1 MAYESR
7 IGPYPKPRM
16 ALRPIP
22 SYAGL
27 GITAPPPVSTV
38 PGLPPSI
45 AWAPKNLPPFNPL
58 DYQPAKFAN
67 DQASRWGNSTM
78 QAGISHGRAQ
88 LSQKLGITLPALPS
102 LSKNEIVDWTTG
114 YVQANGVP
122 TDLES
127 GAKMVTALA
136 HAQAQKLGVP
146 PEYVAATDIVMNPPT
161 TVPDAF
167 AMVAKLGEA
176 YFMKFGMPL
185 LQNELMSVSTNLAM
199 VARAIP
205 VQFAIAG
212 IDALADGKLTGEEIT
227 GIAVQAAAYACG
239 LLLQAIGIPAP
250 LGALMMGAIVEGLA
264 QVADDVLHSDDAD
277 TRARREAIAT
287 LEAQRQQLMTQCAT
301 AAQQVWNK
309 TQNYWDELL
318 GTPGKPG
325 AIQTLLDQPLIAQKL
340 QAAGGIRYYGRN
352 VVTLPPGVTLPNAWP
367 RTNWLDSS
375 IVAAAADAE
384 KTAKAAEAL
393 AAENRGIYYSKY
405 QADADK
411 ARARANDL
419 AKKAAAEKKKPL
431 YEYGFDCLW
440 WEGDLVFDYQ
450 PDTRGLRQWYPA
462 NARPHPD
469 GCLYF
474 TRKKPNTPAGKQTF
488 DTAQWM
494 DATYWP
500 NPTLM
505 WERCA
510 VARPPSGYS
519 YDPPSFHASA
529 EDEVHCLPTMQWA
542 ARMRMNF
549 DAFNATRTMTVRLTP
564 YTDHTS
570 AVRTKTVTVLP
581 GAMVDGKVNAQ
592 AALMFWGAIRPPT
605 VGSAYSPSFDA
616 SDVTQWK
623 AFANIDRS
631 AIQVYK
637 VDGSLTARLNINAD
651 YCDTNEWVAAVQTA
665 AAAAALVQQ
674 DIIRTVAWQVGAEE
688 AARQAKIT
696 KEAGDKAAAQTSAA
710 NAKVAWQRAAAA
722 TIAQQVA
729 KAQLQARAVAAAR
742 QASGAFAAATALRL
756 RFQTAQATA
765 QFQRKALVVAGGV
778 AAGALLFWLVSRK
791 KNARQ

>member
-1 MAYESR
+1 MAYDSV
-7 IGPYPKPRM
+7 GPYPKPRM

-45 AWAPKNLPPFNPL
+45 AWAPKNLPKFNPA
-58 DYQPAKFAN
+58 DYNPKTFADAQFTRWAKS
-67 DQASRWGNSTM
+67 DM
-78 QAGISHGRAQ
+78 QSGIAAGRTL

-102 LSKNEIVDWTTG
+102 LNKNEIVDWTTG

-146 PEYVAATDIVMNPPT
+146 PEYVAAANVVMNPPK
-161 TVPDAF
+161 TVAEGF
-167 AMVAKLGEA
+167 AMVADLGEA
-176 YFMKFGMPL
+176 YFMRFGIPL

-199 VARAIP
+199 VAQAIP
-205 VQFAIAG
+205 IQFAIAG
-212 IDALADGKLTGEEIT
+212 FDALSDGKLSTQEIA

-250 LGALMMGAIVEGLA
+250 LGALLAGVIAQGLMT
-264 QVADDVLHSDDAD
+264 VADDVLHADDAD
-277 TRARREAIAT
+277 TRARREAIAA
-287 LEAQRQQLMTQCAT
+287 LEAQRQQLISQCAT

-309 TQNYWDELL
+309 TQDYWEKVLVPID
-318 GTPGKPG
+318 
-325 AIQTLLDQPLIAQKL
+325 TLLNQPLIAQKL
-340 QAAGGIRYYGRN
+340 QAAGGLRYYGRN

-375 IVAAAADAE
+375 IIAAAADAE
-384 KTAKAAEAL
+384 AAAKKAEATAKTYQGDFRYAA
-393 AAENRGIYYSKY
+393 RYRS
-405 QADADK
+405 DAVA
-411 ARARANDL
+411 ARAKATDL

-440 WEGDLVFDYQ
+440 WEGDLVFDYN
-450 PDTRGLRQWYPA
+450 PSTVGLRQWYPA
-462 NARPHPD
+462 NARPYPD

-488 DTAQWM
+488 DQAQWM
-494 DATYWP
+494 DANYWP

-510 VARPPSGYS
+510 VARPPGGYS

-529 EDEVHCLPTMQWA
+529 EDAAHCLPTMQWA
-542 ARMRMNF
+542 AQMRMNF
-549 DAFNATRTMTVRLTP
+549 DAFNATRKMTVRLTP

-570 AVRTKTVTVLP
+570 AVRTKIVTVVP

-592 AALMFWGAIRPPT
+592 AALMFWGAIRPAT
-605 VGSAYSPSFDA
+605 VWSQYSPSADA

-623 AFANIDRS
+623 AFAYIDPS

-637 VDGSLTARLNINAD
+637 QDGSLTARLNINAD
-651 YCDTNEWVAAVQTA
+651 YCDTNEWAAAVQTA

-696 KEAGDKAAAQTSAA
+696 KEAGDNAAAQTSAA
-710 NAKVAWQRAAAA
+710 NAKVAWQQAAAT

-729 KAQLQARAVAAAR
+729 RAQLQARAVASAR

-765 QFQRKALVVAGGV
+765 EFQRKALVVAGGV

-791 KNARQ
+791 KRARQ